1 MKAGRHDFIFSLF
14 PHLAI
19 LGHSC
24 GVGRMA
30 PEGPHSHTAGGP
42 IRIREMRLA
51 TTVLYRDAVRSGYIE
66 RCRDADLG
74 RRMHSRMRM
83 AGSTCRS
90 SSLKVTYRA

>member
-1 MKAGRHDFIFSLF
+1 MSVVSVSRRMSGRD
-14 PHLAI
+14 LAI

-24 GVGRMA
+24 GRASTA

-51 TTVLYRDAVRSGYIE
+51 TTVLYRCSEMRISEKMQG
-66 RCRDADLG
+66 DADLG

-83 AGSTCRS
+83 AGSTWRS

>member
-1 MKAGRHDFIFSLF
+1 MKAGRDDFIFSLF

-51 TTVLYRDAVRSGYIE
+51 TTVL
-66 RCRDADLG
+66 
-74 RRMHSRMRM
+74 
-83 AGSTCRS
+83 
-90 SSLKVTYRA
+90 